1 MSFGKNRSSGGTRFD
16 PELKQRLLDTF
27 ETGRTLSQTP
37 YNPYMRARVSPFS
50 PYELEGM
57 NRGIRAARAAQ
68 GRRAMQ
74 SAANQSYAEMQR
86 SNPELITVTDVET
99 AASSPTAA
107 SYTGPTDSQYTATSL
122 SNTDLSPYQ
131 NTYEDAVVKSALG
144 DIEEARQ
151 LQQTADA
158 ASATRAGAFGGSR
171 DALVRAETNR
181 RALEQSAK
189 TASDLRRSGF
199 ESSAL
204 RAEADAAR
212 AQQMGM
218 AKYEGA
224 LRGAQGGLDA
234 SMANLHGGI
243 ATRAQ
248 DYARQQTNKDR
259 AYRAALAKQQ
269 AGLDASRARL
279 AASQQFG
286 GQATNVRGMQM
297 EDARAIQ
304 AYGQQQR
311 DLAQQQMDDDYR
323 RHIEQQEYPFRMLD
337 VLRGSAGLL
346 PSPSMQYQKGRSF
359 NFSTGG

>member
-50 PYELEGM
+50 PYQLEGM

-74 SAANQSYAEMQR
+74 AAANQSYAEMQR
-86 SNPELITVTDVET
+86 ANPELIAVTGVDQATT
-99 AASSPTAA
+99 APTSA

-122 SNTDLSPYQ
+122 SNMDLSPYQ

-224 LRGAQGGLDA
+224 LRGAQGGLDGEPARRHCHSRTRLCA
-234 SMANLHGGI
+234 S
-243 ATRAQ
+243 
-248 DYARQQTNKDR
+248 TNEQR
-259 AYRAALAKQQ
+259 SSLSS
-269 AGLDASRARL
+269 GLSEAASRTGCVPRSAGCVTAVWRSSRQCAWHADGRRTGYSGL
-279 AASQQFG
+279 RTTTTRSRT
-286 GQATNVRGMQM
+286 ATNG
-297 EDARAIQ
+297 
-304 AYGQQQR
+304 
-311 DLAQQQMDDDYR
+311 
-323 RHIEQQEYPFRMLD
+323 
-337 VLRGSAGLL
+337 
-346 PSPSMQYQKGRSF
+346 
-359 NFSTGG
+359 